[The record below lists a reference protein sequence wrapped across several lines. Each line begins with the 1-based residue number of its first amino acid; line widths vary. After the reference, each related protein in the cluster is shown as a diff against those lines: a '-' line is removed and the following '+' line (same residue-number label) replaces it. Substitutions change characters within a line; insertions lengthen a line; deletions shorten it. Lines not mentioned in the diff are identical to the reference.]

1 MLKPVY
7 DYLDWNAPNAYAK
20 GWTKPVLVPPPLDP
34 QARVVPEPPG
44 ADMEINFGGNR
55 ATGDHYRRGV
65 TGQSPVWGVAEDPLR
80 GAVARGACPP
90 PLKSIF
96 VVGGTAPLTPIL
108 PVA

>member
-44 ADMEINFGGNR
+44 ADMEINNPTMNGGVCCFGKVIFGG
-55 ATGDHYRRGV
+55 YI
-65 TGQSPVWGVAEDPLR
+65 P
-80 GAVARGACPP
+80 
-90 PLKSIF
+90 F
-96 VVGGTAPLTPIL
+96 
-108 PVA
+108 